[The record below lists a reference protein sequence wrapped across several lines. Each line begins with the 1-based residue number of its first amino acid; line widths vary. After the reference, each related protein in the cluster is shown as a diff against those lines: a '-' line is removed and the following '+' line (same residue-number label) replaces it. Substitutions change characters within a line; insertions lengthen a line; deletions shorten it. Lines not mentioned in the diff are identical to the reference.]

1 MSLNTQWDSIQIQP
15 LDLPYDRIQ
24 AELNT
29 DSANYRIYRGTN
41 SFVSLGGKLCKRPG
55 TIKLDNSNI
64 EKRADRL
71 WIYETLESPPKVYI
85 IGSFYNVTT
94 GRWNLYY
101 NRLSAST
108 GWVSVPSL
116 RDSDLSIYPHELV
129 VSRGFAYIKS
139 FPSSGSTEKL
149 GTIIFD
155 GSGNSSPVSK
165 PWGLLGPTEPA
176 SIVGATTR
184 LSSPI
189 SSTTATSISVVS
201 DSGFP
206 ATPFVIQ
213 IDFEQMEVTGGIPG
227 ITWTATRAFNGT
239 TADIHDTNAVIIYR
253 DWDVSDHKVDVN
265 WYWRYTYCWKTITGQ
280 VSNRS
285 PVQTNIDK
293 LPSSTG
299 PFFDLIPKIDYTGVA
314 DTTNIPTV
322 VIERTTDGGGTY
334 WKLKEIDNPGSG
346 LHEFED
352 KYLETGV
359 GGGTFED
366 PIPDDV
372 INTAV
377 QAPSLLSNSPPPTVL
392 DPKVIG
398 IDTPDR
404 STPIVSYSGRLFYG
418 IGNIL
423 FFSGDEEIQDG
434 IPEECWP
441 SGFKGNFFRFQY
453 PVTNVQPTAD
463 ALYIFTLQ
471 ATYQLTGTNLETF
484 SVRPIFENIGHP
496 YGHPRAVTRWNDVL
510 GFLTHDFRV
519 ALITNSESAI
529 VSDPL
534 YTDLVDHS
542 SLWNAEFDFKY
553 WGDIDKEFLVVTGH
567 VVAGTQASKQWIFD
581 LKKSKRP
588 SNFQDF
594 KPFWTTPWTIRSTA
608 QVSGRINEST
618 AQRRLVFFIWN
629 ELESKGELV
638 YLDPTNRTGTDYVP
652 GTTVDITG
660 NIGFD
665 YNVETGQFQV
675 PSGDH
680 VNSLRVGAITPVVY
694 GYLYDRTLFAGDTD
708 PANYIYLDDFW
719 TDPIPLQIKQPWR
732 RKFSKS
738 YKTIYCPVQQVGQ
751 HCAIKIQKIKST
763 ELFEMQNLTII
774 FEPDGGS

>member
-1 MSLNTQWDSIQIQP
+1 MSLNTQWDSLQLQP

-29 DSANYRIYRGTN
+29 DPRIFRGAN
-41 SFVSLGGKLCKRPG
+41 SFVSLGGKMCKRPG
-55 TIKLDNSNI
+55 TISIDNTEIN
-64 EKRADRL
+64 KRCDRL
-71 WIYETLESPPKVYI
+71 WLYETLESPPKVYF
-85 IGSFYNVTT
+85 IGSFYNSTN
-94 GRWNLYY
+94 GRWQLYY
-101 NRLSAST
+101 NRLASVT
-108 GWVSVPSL
+108 GWTAIPTL
-116 RDSDLSIYPHELV
+116 RDSQLSVYPHELV
-129 VSRGFAYIKS
+129 VSRGLAYIKS

-155 GSGNSSPVSK
+155 GSGSSTPTSK

-176 SIVGATTR
+176 AIVGATTR
-184 LSSPI
+184 LSAQI
-189 SSTTATSISVVS
+189 TTTTATTINVVS
-201 DSGFP
+201 DTGFP
-206 ATPFVIQ
+206 AVSFDIQ
-213 IDFEQMEVTGGIPG
+213 IDFEQMTVTSGLPG
-227 ITWTATRAFNGT
+227 TAWTVTRGANGT
-239 TADIHDTNAVIIYR
+239 TASIHDTNAVVIWR
-253 DWDVSDHKVDVN
+253 DWDLSDHKVDVN

-280 VSNRS
+280 ISNRA

-299 PFFDLIPKIDYTGVA
+299 PFFDLIPKITYTGVA
-314 DTTNIPTV
+314 DTANIPTI

-334 WKLKEIDNPGSG
+334 WKLKEIANPGSG

-359 GGGTFED
+359 GGGTFAD

-377 QAPSLLSNSPPPTVL
+377 QAPSLTTNSPPPTVL
-392 DPKVIG
+392 DPLVTG
-398 IDTPDR
+398 TDTPQH
-404 STPIVSYSGRLFYG
+404 STSIVSYSGRLWYA
-418 IGNIL
+418 IGNVL
-423 FFSGDEEIQDG
+423 FFSGDEEIADG

-453 PVTNVQPTAD
+453 PVTNIQPTAD
-463 ALYIFTLQ
+463 SLYVFTLQ
-471 ATYQLTGTNLETF
+471 ATYQITGTNLETF
-484 SVRPIFENIGHP
+484 SARPIFENIGHP
-496 YGHPRAVTRWNDVL
+496 YGHPRAVTRWNDIV

-519 ALITNSESAI
+519 AVITNSDAAV

-542 SLWNAEFDFKY
+542 NLNQAVFDFKY
-553 WGDIDKEFLVVTGH
+553 WGDIDKELLVVNGIVSSDTNL
-567 VVAGTQASKQWIFD
+567 SKQWCFD

-594 KPFWTTPWTIRSTA
+594 KPFWHTPWSIRSSS
-608 QVSGRINEST
+608 QVSGRINENT
-618 AQRRLVFFIWN
+618 AQRRMVFFIWN
-629 ELESKGELV
+629 NDEELGSLV

-652 GTTVDITG
+652 GSEEGSG
-660 NIGFD
+660 NVGFD
-665 YNVETGQFQV
+665 FDIETNQFQV

-680 VNSLRVGAITPVVY
+680 VNTLRVGGITPVVY

-719 TDPIPLQIKQPWR
+719 TDPIPLLVKPPWR
-732 RKFSKS
+732 IHLPKA
-738 YKTIYCPVQQVGQ
+738 YKTVFCPVQKVAQ
-751 HCAIKIQKIKST
+751 HCAIKIQKIQST
-763 ELFEMQNLTII
+763 ELFEMQNLTLI
-774 FEPDGGS
+774 FNPDAGS